1 MRPDDKDDRSGIIV
15 RIRGLPWDATKQ
27 EICDFFYGVNIVNG
41 ENGIYVV
48 NRAANKTKSLEVYI
62 ELASYVN
69 LKRAKE
75 ICKNTKPLG
84 VCIELASYDDLK
96 RPQTI
101 CNGGSNFGRGP
112 NKENCNVVDAPALST
127 GGPIVENQN
136 DLNIRLQALETSVE
150 FLRTRITVLERAGGR
165 CTCGAMT
172 NVIN

>member
-15 RIRGLPWDATKQ
+15 RIRGLPWDATEQ
-27 EICDFFYGVNIVNG
+27 EICDFFYGVNIKNG
-41 ENGIYVV
+41 EKGIHVV
-48 NRAANKTKSLEVYI
+48 NRAANKKTPEVFI

-101 CNGGSNFGRGP
+101 CNGGNNFDRGP
-112 NKENCNVVDAPALST
+112 NKENCDVVNAPALPT

-150 FLRTRITVLERAGGR
+150 FLRTRITVLERAAAQ